1 MARVAAFL
9 ESNPGTTLRQIEDAC
24 DTGSVT
30 KVISEMKRH
39 GFGLRRELRPV
50 TCNGGANARRVA
62 CFWLTHMPDPE
73 PQGDLFWSP

>member
-9 ESNPGTTLRQIEDAC
+9 KSNPGATLRQIEDAC
-24 DTGSVT
+24 DIGSVT

-50 TCNGGANARRVA
+50 ICNGGTNARMVA
-62 CFWLTHMPDPE
+62 CYWLTYMPFPN
-73 PQGDLFWSP
+73 PQSALF